1 MSAFFKTVTLL
12 GFSKLSFS
20 KSGIN
25 MNTFQTFQTLLAL
38 CIYKSNFV
46 YYGFKLQ
53 TKTQGVYEKDKSCV
67 TS

>member
-38 CIYKSNFV
+38 CIA
-46 YYGFKLQ
+46 
-53 TKTQGVYEKDKSCV
+53 GVGHYLMRDKE
-67 TS
+67 